1 MKNRNEQGL
10 NTTEIHPDIAKAYS
24 KNGCKT
30 CYGKGLLNY
39 ISPDGENYSNY
50 CSCVE
55 KNLRKQK
62 L

>member
-10 NTTEIHPDIAKAYS
+10 YTTEIHSDIAKAYS

-39 ISPDGENYSNY
+39 ISPDGEKYS
-50 CSCVE
+50 
-55 KNLRKQK
+55 
-62 L
+62 